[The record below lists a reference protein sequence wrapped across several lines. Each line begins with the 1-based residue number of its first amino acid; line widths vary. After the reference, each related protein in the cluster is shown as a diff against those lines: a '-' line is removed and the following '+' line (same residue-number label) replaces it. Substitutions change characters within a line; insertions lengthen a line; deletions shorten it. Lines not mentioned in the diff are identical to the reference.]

1 MIFVAIFQAV
11 SLTSGF
17 TPRFGMLQSVRASRL
32 TLRTAVD
39 VEETTKASPPTE
51 QEGISSEIEETTQ
64 KWGVEAGLM
73 KSAQQ
78 GNFDQA
84 KLLLKK
90 YGVAYLATSISFA
103 IVSFAICYSL
113 VDSGVDV
120 TSLLEK
126 VGITVDVGSKAETAG
141 TATIAYI
148 VHKAASPIRTV
159 PVVALTPVVAQLMN
173 VEAKEVSEE
182 E

>member
-1 MIFVAIFQAV
+1 MTRVTNAIIFVAIAQTAH
-11 SLTSGF
+11 LTSAF
-17 TPRFGMLQSVRASRL
+17 APPARLRSFRASPL
-32 TLRTAVD
+32 VPRTAVD
-39 VEETTKASPPTE
+39 LEEATATPDAADQNNINAE
-51 QEGISSEIEETTQ
+51 LEETTQ
-64 KWGVEAGLM
+64 KWGVEAGLF

-120 TSLLEK
+120 ASILAK

-148 VHKAASPIRTV
+148 GTS
-159 PVVALTPVVAQLMN
+159 
-173 VEAKEVSEE
+173 
-182 E
+182 